1 MATIISAQ
9 KPLVHVNGTDLYC
22 EVRGSGPTVLFI
34 AGGTGDSGHF
44 DRVAPELANDFTII
58 TYDRR
63 GAGRSPRPEGWT
75 TSSIKEQAD
84 DAAALA
90 GTLGVVPVAV
100 FGTSLGANITLE
112 LLIRHPSV
120 VRAALLHEPMITTVS
135 REYYAA
141 RGLADQYD
149 QGSQLWM
156 QGVEAAAASGGT
168 RAGLEAFF
176 LPIVG
181 EATWKRIDPVV
192 LERAVANW
200 ETSLQILLPMAQGYR
215 PDDTHVEA
223 IRRPVTV
230 LMSAESPVNFF
241 EATAAWLADRGFP
254 ARATLPGG
262 HAAYVD
268 RPGEF
273 AAALRPYLREATS
286 VSS

>member
-44 DRVAPELANDFTII
+44 DRVAPELANDFTIV

-63 GAGRSPRPEGWT
+63 GAGRSSRPDGWT
-75 TSSIKEQAD
+75 TSSIQEQAD

-90 GTLGVVPVAV
+90 ETLGVVPVTV

-112 LLIRHPSV
+112 LLIRHPGV
-120 VRAALLHEPMITTVS
+120 VRAALLHEPMLATVS

-149 QGSQLWM
+149 QGSQRWM
-156 QGVEAAAASGGT
+156 QSVETAAASGGT

-181 EATWKRIDPVV
+181 EATWKRIDPLV

-200 ETSLQILLPMAQGYR
+200 ETSLQVLWPMAQSYR
-215 PDDTHVEA
+215 PDDADVE
-223 IRRPVTV
+223 
-230 LMSAESPVNFF
+230 
-241 EATAAWLADRGFP
+241 
-254 ARATLPGG
+254 
-262 HAAYVD
+262 
-268 RPGEF
+268 
-273 AAALRPYLREATS
+273 
-286 VSS
+286 